1 MCGIAGLLVITE
13 SAADAD
19 PAATA
24 GAMAAT
30 LAHRGPDGS
39 ETWAD
44 PAAGIGLA
52 HRRLAIID
60 LTPTGAQPMHSANGR
75 YVITYN
81 GEVYN
86 FRELRAELEHHGHR
100 FRGTSDTEVMLAACT
115 EWGPEAAVAKFVGMF
130 AFALFDRQERTLRLV
145 RDRIG
150 VKPLYW
156 TVADGVLLFGSELRA
171 LMAHAAFARNVDPDA
186 LDAVVRLSYV
196 PAPATVFK
204 NVFKLPAGSILT
216 ARAGREPRIEPYW
229 RLLDHVAPS
238 PVKDAAEA
246 VDALDGLLRDAVARR
261 MIADVPLGAFLS
273 GGTDSSV
280 VVAQMQAVSNRPVK
294 TYTIG
299 STNSAYDESGPARAT
314 ARHLGT
320 DHTEVVLEPEAA
332 LEIVGGIAG
341 YFDEPFADSSQL
353 PTYLVAKLTRAHV
366 TVALSGDGGDEL
378 FAGYPKYATLARAW
392 RYAGALPR
400 DLRAALARFL
410 GAVPE
415 DLLRRG
421 AIFIDPGRAERIGEK
436 RRRLASALSAPTLE
450 DAAAA
455 VATVGFCEHGLVA
468 RANGAPGASGFART
482 SLEAL
487 AATGL
492 DATARMQ
499 LLDMLTYLP
508 DDILT
513 KVDRCTMAVS
523 LEAREPL
530 LDHRLIE
537 FIWSLPPAIQRG
549 NGSSKYLLRS
559 VLRRYVPD
567 AMIDRPKRGF
577 SVPIGAWLRG
587 PLRDWA
593 EDLLAPAALGWADA
607 ARVRSYWQRHVSGIE
622 DNATGLWNILMI
634 QAWARRW
641 LA

>member
-1 MCGIAGLLVITE
+1 MMTGRGRG
-13 SAADAD
+13 DAD

-24 GAMAAT
+24 RAMAST
-30 LAHRGPDGS
+30 LAHRGPDASDAWG
-39 ETWAD
+39 D
-44 PAAGIGLA
+44 PEAGIGLG

-60 LTPTGAQPMHSANGR
+60 LTPTGAQPMHSADGR

-100 FRGTSDTEVMLAACT
+100 FRGTSDTEVMLAACSQ
-115 EWGPEAAVAKFVGMF
+115 WGPEAAVQRFVGMF
-130 AFALFDRQERTLRLV
+130 AFALFDRHERTLRLV
-145 RDRIG
+145 RDRMG

-156 TVADGVLLFGSELRA
+156 TIAGSVLLFGSELRA
-171 LMAHAAFARNVDPDA
+171 LMAHPAFRRDVDPDA
-186 LDAVVRLSYV
+186 LDAVVRFSYV
-196 PAPATVFK
+196 PTPATVFK
-204 NVFKLPAGSILT
+204 NVFKLPPGSILT
-216 ARAGREPRIEPYW
+216 VREGCEPRIVPYW
-229 RLLDHVAPS
+229 RLLDHVS
-238 PVKDAAEA
+238 PGTVNDSADAVE
-246 VDALDGLLRDAVARR
+246 ALDALLRDAVARR

-280 VVAQMQAVSNRPVK
+280 VVAQMQAVSSRPVK

-299 STNSAYDESGPARAT
+299 STNAAYDESGPARAT

-332 LEIVGGIAG
+332 LEIVGGIAD

-378 FAGYPKYATLARAW
+378 FAGYPKYRTLTRTW
-392 RYAGALPR
+392 RYASALPR
-400 DLRAALARFL
+400 DVRGVLALLL
-410 GAVPE
+410 GTVPE
-415 DLLRRG
+415 ELLRRG
-421 AIFIDPGRAERIGEK
+421 AVFIDPGRAERIGEK

-450 DAAAA
+450 DAAIA
-455 VATVGFCEHGLVA
+455 VATVGFCERGLVA
-468 RANGAPGASGFART
+468 RADGANTASTLAGDAV
-482 SLEAL
+482 AQL
-487 AATGL
+487 AASGL
-492 DATARMQ
+492 DATSRMQ

-537 FIWSLPPAIQRG
+537 FIWSLPAAIRHG
-549 NGSSKYLLRS
+549 DGSPKYLLRS
-559 VLRRYVPD
+559 VLQRYVPD

-593 EDLLAPAALGWADA
+593 EDLLAPAALDWADA
-607 ARVRSYWQRHVSGIE
+607 ARVRTYWQRHVSGIE

-634 QAWARRW
+634 QTWARRW
-641 LA
+641 LT

>member
-1 MCGIAGLLVITE
+1 MCGIAGLLAIAR

-24 GAMAAT
+24 RVMAAT

-39 ETWAD
+39 DTWGD
-44 PAAGIGLA
+44 PAAGVGLA

-60 LTPTGAQPMHSANGR
+60 LTPTGAQPMHSADGR

-86 FRELRAELEHHGHR
+86 FRELRTELEHHGHR

-115 EWGPEAAVAKFVGMF
+115 EWGPEAAIQKFVGMF
-130 AFALFDRQERTLRLV
+130 AFALFDRKERTLRLA

-156 TVADGVLLFGSELRA
+156 TVADGILLFGSELRA
-171 LMAHAAFARNVDPDA
+171 LMAHPGFRRDVDPDA

-196 PAPATVFK
+196 PTPATVFK

-216 ARAGREPRIEPYW
+216 ACAGRDPRIEPYW
-229 RLLDHVAPS
+229 RLLDHVTPS
-238 PVKDAAEA
+238 HVKDATEA

-273 GGTDSSV
+273 GGTDSSI
-280 VVAQMQAVSNRPVK
+280 VVAQMQAVSNRPVR

-332 LEIVGGIAG
+332 LEIVGGIADH
-341 YFDEPFADSSQL
+341 FDEPFADSSQL

-378 FAGYPKYATLARAW
+378 FAGYPKYGTLARTW

-400 DLRAALARFL
+400 NMRAAVARLL
-410 GAVPE
+410 GVVPE

-450 DAAAA
+450 DAAVA

-468 RANGAPGASGFART
+468 RANGAPAASGFAPAALAR
-482 SLEAL
+482 L

-499 LLDMLTYLP
+499 VLDMLTYLP

-537 FIWSLPPAIQRG
+537 FIWSLPAAIRRG
-549 NGSSKYLLRS
+549 DGSSKYLLRS
-559 VLRRYVPD
+559 VLRRYVP
-567 AMIDRPKRGF
+567 AAIIDRPKRGF

-593 EDLLAPAALGWADA
+593 EDLLDPATLGWADA
-607 ARVRSYWQRHVSGIE
+607 ARVRSHWQRHLSGAE

-634 QAWARRW
+634 EAWARRW

>member
-1 MCGIAGLLVITE
+1 
-13 SAADAD
+13 
-19 PAATA
+19 
-24 GAMAAT
+24 
-30 LAHRGPDGS
+30 
-39 ETWAD
+39 
-44 PAAGIGLA
+44 
-52 HRRLAIID
+52 
-60 LTPTGAQPMHSANGR
+60 
-75 YVITYN
+75 
-81 GEVYN
+81 
-86 FRELRAELEHHGHR
+86 
-100 FRGTSDTEVMLAACT
+100 
-115 EWGPEAAVAKFVGMF
+115 
-130 AFALFDRQERTLRLV
+130 
-145 RDRIG
+145 
-150 VKPLYW
+150 
-156 TVADGVLLFGSELRA
+156 
-171 LMAHAAFARNVDPDA
+171 
-186 LDAVVRLSYV
+186 
-196 PAPATVFK
+196 VFK

-216 ARAGREPRIEPYW
+216 ACAGRDPRIEPYW
-229 RLLDHVAPS
+229 RLLDHVTPS
-238 PVKDAAEA
+238 PLKDATEA

-280 VVAQMQAVSNRPVK
+280 IVAQMQAVSNRPVR

-332 LEIVGGIAG
+332 LEIVGGIAD

-378 FAGYPKYATLARAW
+378 FGGYPKYGALARTW
-392 RYAGALPR
+392 RYVGALPR
-400 DLRAALARFL
+400 DLRAALARLL

-450 DAAAA
+450 DAAVA

-468 RANGAPGASGFART
+468 RANGAPTASGFAPA
-482 SLEAL
+482 SLAQL
-487 AATGL
+487 AASGL
-492 DATARMQ
+492 EATARLQ
-499 LLDMLTYLP
+499 VLDMLTYLP

-537 FIWSLPPAIQRG
+537 FIWSLPAAIRRG
-549 NGSSKYLLRS
+549 DGSPKYLLRS

-593 EDLLAPAALGWADA
+593 EDLLNPATLGWADA
-607 ARVRSYWQRHVSGIE
+607 ARVRSHWQRHLSGVE

>member
-1 MCGIAGLLVITE
+1 MCGIAGLLAIRHGH
-13 SAADAD
+13 AGAD

-24 GAMAAT
+24 RAMAAT

-39 ETWAD
+39 DTWAD
-44 PAAGIGLA
+44 AATGVGLA

-60 LTPTGAQPMHSANGR
+60 LTPTGAQPMHSADGR

-86 FRELRAELEHHGHR
+86 FRELRAELEHHGHH

-115 EWGPEAAVAKFVGMF
+115 QWGPEAAVQKFVGMF

-145 RDRIG
+145 RDRMG

-171 LMAHAAFARNVDPDA
+171 LMAHPAFRRDVDPEA
-186 LDAVVRLSYV
+186 LDTVLRLSYV

-204 NVFKLPAGSILT
+204 NVFKLPTGSILT
-216 ARAGREPRIEPYW
+216 AREGSEPRIAPYW
-229 RLLDHVAPS
+229 RLLDHVTPGI
-238 PVKDAAEA
+238 VRDAAEA

-299 STNSAYDESGPARAT
+299 STNPAYDESGPARAT

-332 LEIVGGIAG
+332 LEIVGGIAD

-378 FAGYPKYATLARAW
+378 FAGYPKYGTLARTW
-392 RYAGALPR
+392 RYASVFPR
-400 DLRAALARFL
+400 EMRTVLARML

-415 DLLRRG
+415 EVLRRG

-450 DAAAA
+450 DAAIA
-455 VATVGFCEHGLVA
+455 VATVGFCERGLVA
-468 RANGAPGASGFART
+468 RANGIDTTSKFAAASLAQ
-482 SLEAL
+482 L
-487 AATGL
+487 AATRL
-492 DATARMQ
+492 DATERMQ
-499 LLDMLTYLP
+499 LLDMSTYLP

-537 FIWSLPPAIQRG
+537 FIWSLPAAIRRG
-549 NGSSKYLLRS
+549 DGSPKYLLRS
-559 VLRRYVPD
+559 VLRRYMPD
-567 AMIDRPKRGF
+567 SMIDRPKRGF

-587 PLRDWA
+587 PLRGWA
-593 EDLLAPAALGWADA
+593 EELLTPATLDWADA
-607 ARVRSYWQRHVSGIE
+607 ARIRAYWQRHVSGIE
-622 DNATGLWNILMI
+622 DNATGLWNVLMI

-641 LA
+641 LT